1 MKKLSLF
8 GLLSVFILISC
19 QKDDTTV
26 NAELPKWLKS
36 KIEKDEQFANQNPKS
51 MSAWGVWESSKYKGE
66 IYFEYSNMVSSLAYY
81 SPISFDQDTL
91 SWEVHDD
98 YLRMKCC
105 SKVVWHGNMV
115 DEETL
120 NAFYGD

>member
-1 MKKLSLF
+1 
-8 GLLSVFILISC
+8 LISC
-19 QKDDTTV
+19 QKYDREV
-26 NAELPKWLKS
+26 NTALPGWLRS
-36 KIEKDEQFANQNPKS
+36 EIQQDEEYMNQNPKS
-51 MSAWGVWESSKYKGE
+51 MPAWGIWERTEYKND

-81 SPISFDQDTL
+81 RPISYGQDTL
-91 SWEVHDD
+91 SLDAHDD
-98 YLRMKCC
+98 YLKMKCC